1 MPKKSKNTKNVKNVK
16 KNVKQSKNTKNG
28 PLILEGT
35 LASGVRLTMYGE
47 NHLDIDNAF
56 YENLPLAAAAA
67 SVILV
72 EHSTNSCEIADNS
85 KHLFQAH
92 AKGTEWVFYT
102 QKTAGHPHVV
112 CFDTRA
118 EHGYLNAFEE
128 LELSQVA
135 ERLPLGVPTD
145 IRFFVDSCMRSLG
158 VFEQQRAWFESVLPG
173 YFERS
178 FPLLEAELRT
188 VLALLKW
195 RKTHGIHSTVLDM
208 PLAQLLPGVAAALVA
223 NLRRVAS
230 VSVDINLRHVI
241 EDWSRRPGIETILV
255 FAGKNHVVRMLQQ
268 QFLDIHPRHRHPTG
282 LNAQEEAS
290 IEVEG
295 DIDIDRQIIAAC
307 SR

>member
-1 MPKKSKNTKNVKNVK
+1 MPKKSKKSKNTKNVKPAK
-16 KNVKQSKNTKNG
+16 PAKHTKNG

-67 SVILV
+67 ATSVILV
-72 EHSTNSCEIADNS
+72 EHSTNSCEIAANS
-85 KHLFQAH
+85 NHLFQTH

-102 QKTAGHPHVV
+102 QKKAGHPHVV

-135 ERLPLGVPTD
+135 ERLPLGVPAD

-158 VFEQQRAWFESVLPG
+158 VFEQQRAWFEGVLPG
-173 YFERS
+173 YVERS
-178 FPLLEAELRT
+178 YPLLEAELRT
-188 VLALLKW
+188 VMALLKW

-230 VSVDINLRHVI
+230 VSVDINLRRVI
-241 EDWSRRPGIETILV
+241 EDWSRRPGTETILV

-282 LNAQEEAS
+282 LNAQAS

-307 SR
+307 ST